1 MLTVGLTGGMGS
13 GKSTVGHF
21 FLELNIVVIDA
32 DRVAFDISQKPD
44 VSDKIVT
51 HFGHTILNDKGQI
64 NRTQLRNIIFAHPHQ
79 RLWLEELLHPLIYQT
94 LQSSIKQAKGPYC
107 IVIIPLLLEN
117 LQDPN
122 QKLLNIDRI
131 LLIDV
136 PKDIQIERI
145 RRRDQDSM
153 KQIEKIL
160 RTQMSQVQ
168 RRKYADDLIINT
180 GDLNELKQQV
190 RQLDQYYR
198 KLSLNLN

>member
-1 MLTVGLTGGMGS
+1 MLTIGLTGGMGS
-13 GKSTVGHF
+13 GKSTVGRF
-21 FLELNIVVIDA
+21 FLESNIVVIDA
-32 DRVAFDISQKPD
+32 DRVAFEVSQRADIL
-44 VSDKIVT
+44 DKIVT
-51 HFGHTILNDKGQI
+51 HFGHEILNNNNQI
-64 NRTQLRNIIFAHPHQ
+64 NRTQLKNIIFAHPDQ
-79 RLWLEELLHPLIYQT
+79 RLWLEKLLHPLIYQT
-94 LQSSIKQAKGPYC
+94 LRSSIAQTQGPYC

-122 QKLLNIDRI
+122 QKLLNIDRV

-136 PKDIQIERI
+136 PKYIQIERI
-145 RRRDQDSM
+145 RQRDQSSM

-160 RTQMSQVQ
+160 RTQMSRVQ

-198 KLSLNLN
+198 KLSLNLH